1 MKYKSPL
8 ENIYYKV
15 ADNVSPIFYKLKFT
29 PNIISYFSFY
39 FFLISLM
46 FLFNGLPIIFVLIF
60 NLSYFLDCLDGQFAR
75 KYNLSS
81 KFGCYLDH
89 SLDIIK
95 SVIIIAI
102 LVIFKIQIV
111 SLFLI
116 CVLFVISSV
125 HYFNLMNKLNYLWM
139 YRSWA
144 KKFNSIKL
152 LTRLRYLDFAV
163 FNLALS
169 IFLAIAIK

>member
-1 MKYKSPL
+1 MKYRSPL

-29 PNIISYFSFY
+29 PNIISCFSF
-39 FFLISLM
+39 FFFMVSL
-46 FLFNGLPIIFVLIF
+46 FLLHSGLPIAFILIF
-60 NLSYFLDCLDGQFAR
+60 NFSYFLDCLDGQFAR

-95 SVIIIAI
+95 FVIITVI
-102 LVIFKIQIV
+102 LVIFKIPIV
-111 SLFLI
+111 ILFIL
-116 CVLFVISSV
+116 CVLFAISSV
-125 HYFNLMNKLNYLWM
+125 HYFSLMNKLNYLWM
-139 YRSWA
+139 YKSLA
-144 KKFNSIKL
+144 KKFNFSKL